1 MGRVGEGESRTNW
14 EIRTDGYTL
23 PCVKWMAR
31 DKQLYSTE
39 SSAQRSVMARG
50 VRWKSWAGGSRES
63 GYTYAYG

>member
-39 SSAQRSVMARG
+39 SSAPRSVTKHF
-50 VRWKSWAGGSRES
+50 KSPC
-63 GYTYAYG
+63 